1 MTFLLAADAGGTST
15 RAVALDKAGR
25 ALGYGRAGAGNPTA
39 AGTGEAV
46 DAIVRACELALT
58 GARPGGAVD
67 HCTTASIAHAGER
80 TADFRDQVSTR
91 LSALGCRQVD
101 LRHDLLGMFHSGT
114 PAPDGYVLV
123 GGTGT
128 IAGRVVRGRLE
139 SVVGGHG
146 WLLGDA
152 GGGYWIG
159 HRVARAVIASLD
171 GQAAPTALTGLL
183 LDAVGVR
190 ADPSTTTGRR
200 DAAKQLVSALYARR
214 PASLAAFAPLAFAA
228 HEDPVAREIL
238 VSASTAL
245 ESLVAAVRVP
255 DLPGP
260 LVVGGSVVVRGLL
273 EAPADLRRE
282 LTPLADVEPIRVCDG
297 LVGAAVMGMQAAGI
311 AVDETLFSTL
321 RAEITGAANGA

>member
-15 RAVALDKAGR
+15 RAVALAPDGR

-46 DAIVRACELALT
+46 AAIGRASELALSR
-58 GARPGGAVD
+58 ARSGAVD
-67 HCTTASIAHAGER
+67 QCATAVIALAGVQ
-80 TADFRDQVSTR
+80 TAEFREQLVAC
-91 LSALGCRQVD
+91 LSALGAHHVV
-101 LRHDLLGMFHSGT
+101 LGHDLLAMFHSGT
-114 PAPDGYVLV
+114 PLADGYVLV

-128 IAGRVVRGRLE
+128 IAGRVAGGRLE
-139 SVVGGHG
+139 RVVGGHG

-183 LDAVGVR
+183 LDAVGVQ
-190 ADPSTTTGRR
+190 ADPSTGPGR
-200 DAAKQLVSALYARR
+200 DHAMKQLVPALYARR

-228 HEDPVAREIL
+228 HEDPVAREIVVAASAVLADL
-238 VSASTAL
+238 VR
-245 ESLVAAVRVP
+245 AVRVP
-255 DLPGP
+255 ELSGP

-273 EAPADLRRE
+273 EAPAELRRE
-282 LTPLADVEPIRVCDG
+282 LTPLADVEPIRVSDG
-297 LVGAAVMGMQAAGI
+297 LVGAAVLTLEAAGVH
-311 AVDETLFSTL
+311 VDETLFSTL
-321 RAEITGAANGA
+321 RAEVTRVENGA